1 MNELLDGFLEWVAAV
16 DPVLKATIAGI
27 LVMLETTV
35 LLGLVVPGDTVVLV
49 ASTGVET
56 PVEYFTLV
64 TVIVLGS
71 LAGGSF
77 GFLIGR
83 HFGPWLRRS
92 RLGARLGEKN
102 WQRSQDFLD
111 HRGGIAVFISR
122 FLPVLHSLTPL
133 VVGMSH
139 LRYRTFILW
148 LAPASIIWAF
158 AYVSVGS
165 AAAEGYR
172 AAAGTLD
179 GAAFYF
185 VGAIVGFWLL
195 VYAVKRLLDRYVTR
209 VTAHRAAIRAALAAE
224 QEPGDADSAA
234 DSGRRPA
241 ADGGK

>member
-1 MNELLDGFLEWVAAV
+1 MNELLDGFLEWIGAV
-16 DPVLKATIAGI
+16 NPVLKTALAGI

-49 ASTGVET
+49 ASTGVEN
-56 PVEYFTLV
+56 PVEYFSLV
-64 TVIVLGS
+64 AVIVAGS
-71 LAGGSF
+71 LTGGSL

-195 VYAVKRLLDRYVTR
+195 VYAVKRLLDRYVSR
-209 VTAHRAAIRAALAAE
+209 ITAKRAELRAAGITEDGAA
-224 QEPGDADSAA
+224 DADR
-234 DSGRRPA
+234 D
-241 ADGGK
+241 K